1 ARPRRTYLYT
11 DPAPPM
17 LATRCA
23 IAQAICINENGD
35 DAEQALACLMQAED
49 KFGFDIRFR
58 ARVPRSTGADAI
70 M

>member
-1 ARPRRTYLYT
+1 
-11 DPAPPM
+11 M

-23 IAQAICINENGD
+23 IAQAICINENVD